1 MKAIRQMLAQ
11 IKMYAQLDMA
21 IVDKLD
27 EIEKRVYALEED
39 MKLARGANRSNA
51 QRISELTLAF
61 GSFKR
66 GE

>member
-1 MKAIRQMLAQ
+1 MQAIREMLAQ
-11 IKMYAQLDMA
+11 VKLYAQLDMA
-21 IVDKLD
+21 IVDKLE
-27 EIEKRVYALEED
+27 EIEKRLYALEED

-61 GSFKR
+61 GAFKR

>member
-1 MKAIRQMLAQ
+1 MKAIREMLAQ
-11 IKMYAQLDMA
+11 IKLYAQLDMA

-27 EIEKRVYALEED
+27 EIEKRLYVLEED

-51 QRISELTLAF
+51 QHISELTLAF
-61 GSFKR
+61 GAFKR

>member
-1 MKAIRQMLAQ
+1 MKAIREMLSQ
-11 IKMYAQLDMA
+11 IKLYAQLDMA

-61 GSFKR
+61 GAFKR

>member
-1 MKAIRQMLAQ
+1 MKAIREMLAQ
-11 IKMYAQLDMA
+11 IKLYAQLDMA

-27 EIEKRVYALEED
+27 EIERRVYALEQD
-39 MKLARGANRSNA
+39 MKLARGSNRSNA

-61 GSFKR
+61 GAFKR

>member
-1 MKAIRQMLAQ
+1 MKAIREMLSQ
-11 IKMYAQLDMA
+11 IKLYAQLDIA

-39 MKLARGANRSNA
+39 MKLARGANRANA

-61 GSFKR
+61 GAFKR

>member
-1 MKAIRQMLAQ
+1 MKAIREMLSQ
-11 IKMYAQLDMA
+11 IKLYAQLDMA

-27 EIEKRVYALEED
+27 EIEKRVYSLEED
-39 MKLARGANRSNA
+39 MKLARGANRANA

>member
-1 MKAIRQMLAQ
+1 MKAIREMLAQ
-11 IKMYAQLDMA
+11 IKLYAQLDMA
-21 IVDKLD
+21 IVDKLG
-27 EIEKRVYALEED
+27 EIEKRVYVLEED

>member
-1 MKAIRQMLAQ
+1 MKAIREMLAQ
-11 IKMYAQLDMA
+11 IKLYAQLDMA

-27 EIEKRVYALEED
+27 DIEKRVYALEED

-61 GSFKR
+61 GALKR

>member
-1 MKAIRQMLAQ
+1 MKAIREMLAH

-39 MKLARGANRSNA
+39 MKLARGANRANA

-61 GSFKR
+61 GAFKR